1 MAVILKSTHNF
12 RPHLD
17 ELFNPLSAC
26 SREEVAKG
34 SQGGHVRF
42 SGD

>member
-1 MAVILKSTHNF
+1 MAVILKSTRNF
-12 RPHLD
+12 RPRLV
-17 ELFNPLSAC
+17 ESFNPPSAS
-26 SREEVAKG
+26 SREEVANG